1 MSLGQGIQVQGRILG
16 IDPGSR
22 NMGWAVLTGQGCLVD
37 WGTVKTRPKTPQ
49 PETLLILHQALDDLV
64 AQFNPARIALEDL
77 FFSRN
82 VQSAMRVGEARGTVL
97 LISAQHGM
105 PVVSYTPQK
114 IKMIL
119 TGSGK
124 ADKDQI
130 ADAVEE
136 RLGLRPPSQHAG
148 DAACAALC
156 LLEELQNP
164 DPPE

>member
-1 MSLGQGIQVQGRILG
+1 MPEKKRLISLWGTLFRMAVLG

-22 NMGWAVLTGQGCLVD
+22 NMGWAVLSDSGELVD
-37 WGTVKTRPKTPQ
+37 WGTIKTRPKTPQ
-49 PETLLILHQALDDLV
+49 PETLLILHQALEDLV
-64 AQFNPARIALEDL
+64 ARFGPDRVALEDL

-82 VQSAMRVGEARGTVL
+82 VQSAMRVGEARGMVL
-97 LISAQHGM
+97 LCCAQHGL
-105 PVVSYTPQK
+105 PFTSYTPQK

-130 ADAVEE
+130 AEAVEAH
-136 RLGLRPPSQHAG
+136 LGVRPPSQHAG

-156 LLEELQNP
+156 LLGEE
-164 DPPE
+164 